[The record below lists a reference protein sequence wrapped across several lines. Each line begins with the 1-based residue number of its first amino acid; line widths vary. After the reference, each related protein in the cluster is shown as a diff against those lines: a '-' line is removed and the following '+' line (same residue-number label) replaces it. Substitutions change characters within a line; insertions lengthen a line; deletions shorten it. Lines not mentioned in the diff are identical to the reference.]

1 MQTFTLLFSFIG
13 LLSAGPQYY
22 LPSTYYYGGY
32 PTVYGAI
39 RYASPVVRYLPYNVD
54 IITQTRNLA
63 ESVKTTLRQ
72 LAADPNSA
80 VIINRI
86 INDKDNICL
95 NSLEEGIAGIETA
108 TSLLE
113 RAGGDVKALI
123 AKVKTFVNLSDPSQ
137 VVREAADI
145 LRILGPLVN
154 NIAPDTPVICQASP
168 DQAFGSLRSLAVLV
182 DELSYSPQLI
192 LSPQGRA
199 QLKQSASTI
208 SAVTTFLTQLRST
221 FSRFENICTADK
233 QYNLD
238 SINAMGDLMV
248 NLADLFVSLGSVQTG
263 EKIRRGKAFVGKI
276 TVSHNNNLK

>member
-1 MQTFTLLFSFIG
+1 M
-13 LLSAGPQYY
+13 
-22 LPSTYYYGGY
+22 
-32 PTVYGAI
+32 
-39 RYASPVVRYLPYNVD
+39 D
-54 IITQTRNLA
+54 IFTQTRNLA

-80 VIINRI
+80 VVVNRI

-95 NSLEEGIAGIETA
+95 NSLEEGIASIETA

-137 VVREAADI
+137 VVKESADI

-182 DELSYSPQLI
+182 DELSYSPQLF
-192 LSPQGRA
+192 LSPQGA
-199 QLKQSASTI
+199 PS
-208 SAVTTFLTQLRST
+208 
-221 FSRFENICTADK
+221 
-233 QYNLD
+233 
-238 SINAMGDLMV
+238 
-248 NLADLFVSLGSVQTG
+248 
-263 EKIRRGKAFVGKI
+263 
-276 TVSHNNNLK
+276 